1 MKSKYV
7 RLAVAL
13 AAALPMGMVAQPHSS
28 GNQPSYFADK
38 PASDDLI
45 YDNVKR
51 KLAEDQVV
59 KGGALDIDVKA
70 GVVTLRG
77 RLESQGQIDKAAR
90 LAKKVNGVKKV
101 VNEIQLSAK

>member
-7 RLAVAL
+7 RYAVVL
-13 AAALPMGMVAQPHSS
+13 AAALPMGMAAQTHSS
-28 GNQPSYFADK
+28 GSQPSYFADE

-77 RLESQGQIDKAAR
+77 RLENQSQIDKATR

-101 VNEIQLSAK
+101 VNQIQLSAK

>member
-7 RLAVAL
+7 RYAIIL
-13 AAALPMGMVAQPHSS
+13 AAAVPMGMVAQLRSS
-28 GNQPSYFADK
+28 GIQPSYFADK
-38 PASDDLI
+38 PASDDYI
-45 YDNVKR
+45 YDSVKR
-51 KLAEDQVV
+51 KLADDQEV
-59 KGGALDIDVKA
+59 KGGALEIDVKE

-77 RLESQGQIDKAAR
+77 RLENQRQIDKAAR

>member
-7 RLAVAL
+7 VHAALL
-13 AAALPMGMVAQPHSS
+13 AAVIPMGMVAQAHSG

-38 PASDDLI
+38 PASDDFI

-51 KLAEDQVV
+51 KLADDQEV

-77 RLESQGQIDKAAR
+77 KLENQRQIDKASR
-90 LAKKVNGVKKV
+90 IAKKVNGVKKV
-101 VNEIQLSAK
+101 VNEIQLSTK